1 MSKNGIVLAAGKGKR
16 MKAIDHTYN
25 KTCYPILGK
34 PVVEYVLDATTPLN
48 LDKTYVIGGVGFN
61 KLKELIS
68 SKAEVLFQEKQL
80 GTGHAVM
87 VCEGLITDKS
97 GWSIILYGDTP
108 LLNKETIFNMVKK
121 HEKEDAD
128 ITLLTAITN
137 DPSGYNKILRDEKT
151 QRVLGINELKEQQNG
166 RFEPVEIDGGVY
178 VVNNSI
184 LFKYLK
190 QIKPDYRN
198 ELSLISIVELAV
210 NDNLKIETYI
220 TSEKQEIFSLNNR
233 FNLSYASKIIKKRVN
248 MNLMMSGVSIEDPDT
263 TYISPD
269 VCIGQDTIIH
279 PNTSIFG
286 KCVIGESNEI
296 GPNSFLSNTKIGNFN
311 NIQFAHI
318 CDCKIGNYNKIGPYT
333 RLRGNCNIANNTRIG
348 NFVEM
353 KNAVVKDN
361 TKCAHLTYL
370 GDCDIGA
377 NTNIGCGTITAN
389 YDGYNKSKTTIG
401 ESCFIGS
408 GTIMVAPINIDNNS
422 FTAAGSTITKNLDK
436 GDLAIERCE
445 QVNIKNGAI
454 KILNKA
460 KAKKEGKK
468 YANK

>member
-1 MSKNGIVLAAGKGKR
+1 MNKNGIVLAAGKGKR

-34 PVVEYVLDATTPLN
+34 PVVEYVLDVIEPLN
-48 LDKTYVIGGVGFN
+48 LDKTYVVGGVGFA

-68 SKAEVLFQEKQL
+68 SRAEVLLQEKQL

-87 VCEGLITDKS
+87 VCKGLIDENS

-108 LLNKETIFNMVKK
+108 LLNKETIINMVKK
-121 HEKEDAD
+121 HEKESAD

-137 DPSGYNKILRDEKT
+137 DPSGYNKVLRDIKT
-151 QRVLGINELKEQQNG
+151 QKVLGINESKEQQNG
-166 RFEPVEIDGGVY
+166 RFEPVEVDGGVY
-178 VVNNSI
+178 IVNNNV

-190 QIKPDYRN
+190 EIHTDYMN

-210 NDNLKIETYI
+210 KDDLKIETYI

-233 FNLSYASKIIKKRVN
+233 FNLSYASKVIKKRVN

-286 KCVIGESNEI
+286 KCIIGESNEI
-296 GPNSFLSNTKIGNFN
+296 GPNSFLQNTIVGKFN
-311 NIQFAHI
+311 NIQFSHI
-318 CDCKIGNYNKIGPYT
+318 CDCKIGNNNSIGPYT
-333 RLRGNCNIANNTRIG
+333 RLRGKCNIANNTRIG

-353 KNAVVKDN
+353 KNANVKEG
-361 TKCAHLTYL
+361 TKCSHLTYL
-370 GDCDIGA
+370 GDCDIGK

-408 GTIMVAPINIDNNS
+408 GTILVAPINVENNG
-422 FTAAGSTITKNLDK
+422 FTAAGSTITKNVEK
-436 GDLAIERCE
+436 NVLAIERCN
-445 QVNIKNGAI
+445 QVNIKDGAI
-454 KILNKA
+454 KVLRKA
-460 KAKKEGKK
+460 KNKKEGKNH
-468 YANK
+468 ANK